1 MFDKINLFYFA
12 IFIITLSVSIISI
25 TMSNPSWA
33 LKLDE
38 KNKLV
43 YSWSIILSFSIGIA
57 SFFLIIGVLLIKR
70 NKSKKIVS
78 KELEYDPN

>member
-12 IFIITLSVSIISI
+12 IFIITLIISIITI

-38 KNKLV
+38 KNTLV

-70 NKSKKIVS
+70 NKPKKLLA
-78 KELEYDPN
+78 KN